1 MNTKKNQRYLETEER
16 LQTVFISLLQTKELE
31 RITVRELCDMAGIHR
46 SSFYLHC
53 VDVYD
58 LMEKIEKN
66 LSVQCGELFTTPEQN
81 YSLGERFVRLFYFVR
96 DHQDFYRYYL
106 MRNHTITVL
115 DGAIAGNAVSSLHE
129 FAKKFGLKNE
139 TELAYHQ
146 EFFKAGLTA
155 LLREWLRRGCV
166 ESPEDIAKI
175 LNDEYSQKQS
185 LFNSAP

>member
-1 MNTKKNQRYLETEER
+1 
-16 LQTVFISLLQTKELE
+16 
-31 RITVRELCDMAGIHR
+31 
-46 SSFYLHC
+46 
-53 VDVYD
+53 
-58 LMEKIEKN
+58 
-66 LSVQCGELFTTPEQN
+66 
-81 YSLGERFVRLFYFVR
+81 
-96 DHQDFYRYYL
+96 

-166 ESPEDIAKI
+166 ESPEDLAKI
-175 LNDEYSQKQS
+175 LNDEYSPKQS
-185 LFNSAP
+185 LFQ